1 MSQYNWCFKLF
12 FFIYFSITLTDM
24 KQPLTIQTSMD
35 GDAGVT
41 LDPRQDT
48 PTTVVP
54 PATPA
59 RLEVSAYNV
68 HVNTSV

>member
-1 MSQYNWCFKLF
+1 
-12 FFIYFSITLTDM
+12 M

-59 RLEVSAYNV
+59 RLEVSSYV
-68 HVNTSV
+68 HVNTSI